1 MTPAAFP
8 QILLLGP
15 FGATELLII
24 LGIVIL
30 IFGASKLPQL
40 GAGLGEGIRNFR
52 KSMKSIGGSSA
63 SETDEAGEAA
73 KDAAGSSRSEN

>member
-1 MTPAAFP
+1 MTS
-8 QILLLGP
+8 LLWVPVLLIGP

-30 IFGASKLPQL
+30 IFGASRLPQL

-52 KSMKSIGGSSA
+52 KSMKSITGSGSA
-63 SETDEAGEAA
+63 SEDGESS
-73 KDAAGSSRSEN
+73 KDDD